1 MRYPTIW
8 HWRFEIYSDDQ
19 LREWIRRVEPGQEGE
34 ADLAAIDVLAGRV
47 VAKDAA
53 VSGVTMADLTP
64 THR

>member
-8 HWRFEIYSDDQ
+8 HWRFESYSDDQ

-47 VAKDAA
+47 VAKAGLSPAA
-53 VSGVTMADLTP
+53 GPNQPV
-64 THR
+64 